1 MGQLLG
7 DCTKISKSADITM
20 KTGVEL
26 CLPTS
31 ATRGVA
37 SEYTVDAFAVKSADG
52 KYTSSGK
59 TVTRVG
65 TKLCALVTETDT
77 YFCPAKLAT
86 THATATSDI
95 GSNVC
100 AFVDDAKAIQLATE
114 NSLAQPSGT
123 DDNVDLDALKADA
136 DEKRADADAK
146 KIIADEK
153 TAVAEQKKTAL
164 LSVLSGDALKK
175 ATLLADAAIAG
186 VKVSKIAMPLT
197 ATSPAEA
204 CETAFAKMS
213 VEATNGMCEAETSS
227 RRRNLQQTAYD
238 VTVIVSPAVVDVS
251 AVTASL
257 TTNGITATMMSVDPV
272 DEIALIDGIDLT
284 KIDTFN
290 TAAEEAAAASA
301 SYVLAEALAKE
312 AEQKHTDASYN
323 ASDNG
328 SLTEVEN
335 YVEDAVSAASS
346 ISSGFFTAFTA
357 ALVALLA

>member
-1 MGQLLG
+1 
-7 DCTKISKSADITM
+7 
-20 KTGVEL
+20 
-26 CLPTS
+26 
-31 ATRGVA
+31 
-37 SEYTVDAFAVKSADG
+37 
-52 KYTSSGK
+52 
-59 TVTRVG
+59 
-65 TKLCALVTETDT
+65 
-77 YFCPAKLAT
+77 
-86 THATATSDI
+86 
-95 GSNVC
+95 
-100 AFVDDAKAIQLATE
+100 
-114 NSLAQPSGT
+114 
-123 DDNVDLDALKADA
+123 
-136 DEKRADADAK
+136 
-146 KIIADEK
+146 
-153 TAVAEQKKTAL
+153 
-164 LSVLSGDALKK
+164 
-175 ATLLADAAIAG
+175 
-186 VKVSKIAMPLT
+186 
-197 ATSPAEA
+197 
-204 CETAFAKMS
+204 MS

-335 YVEDAVSAASS
+335 DVSDYGLLEVEDAVSAASS